1 MVRQSFPLA
10 SNQNAMAVVES
21 QFDRVISLLGNVSSS
36 FFYLGD
42 ILDQQYLLQYNQLFY
57 TNLCKTST
65 SCDSACG

>member
-65 SCDSACG
+65 SCDYACG